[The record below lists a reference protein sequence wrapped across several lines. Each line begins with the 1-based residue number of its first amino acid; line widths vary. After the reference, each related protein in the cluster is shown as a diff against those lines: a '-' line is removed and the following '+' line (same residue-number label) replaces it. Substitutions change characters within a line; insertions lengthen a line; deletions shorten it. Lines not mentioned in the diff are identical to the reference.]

1 MEEGRSESVSC
12 RGETS
17 EGVVTSANNP
27 PLSNLPVGRAPSS
40 GWPSAENMESTPIQY
55 TQYNPLPNHPRFAS
69 RYAFLPPVPAF
80 VERNYRG
87 PVSAFA
93 ARIGSCAKS
102 IHRMCAREI
111 SLFQGGLPVSSI
123 SRPSLSSSFSSR
135 RKKRGGSR
143 RMALLGLIL
152 TEAGSRGDNPIEVQ
166 GRMFGCIA

>member
-80 VERNYRG
+80 VERNYRVRIRG
-87 PVSAFA
+87 TNRILCQIHPSYVR
-93 ARIGSCAKS
+93 ARD
-102 IHRMCAREI
+102 I
-111 SLFQGGLPVSSI
+111 SVPRGLETLPVSSI

>member
-55 TQYNPLPNHPRFAS
+55 TQYNPLPNHPPFAS

-93 ARIGSCAKS
+93 ARTGSCAKS

-111 SLFQGGLPVSSI
+111 SLFQGGWRLCRSLRFLAPPFLP
-123 SRPSLSSSFSSR
+123 RFR
-135 RKKRGGSR
+135 RDEKREGDRGGW
-143 RMALLGLIL
+143 L
-152 TEAGSRGDNPIEVQ
+152 
-166 GRMFGCIA
+166 C

>member
-80 VERNYRG
+80 VERNYRVRIRG
-87 PVSAFA
+87 TNRILCQIHPSYVRARDISVPRGFA
-93 ARIGSCAKS
+93 G
-102 IHRMCAREI
+102 
-111 SLFQGGLPVSSI
+111 LFD
-123 SRPSLSSSFSSR
+123 FSSLPFFLVFVET
-135 RKKRGGSR
+135 KKERGIAEDGFVR
-143 RMALLGLIL
+143 V
-152 TEAGSRGDNPIEVQ
+152 NPHGGRIE
-166 GRMFGCIA
+166 GR

>member
-1 MEEGRSESVSC
+1 MEEGRSESVSY

-87 PVSAFA
+87 PHSRHESDPVPNP
-93 ARIGSCAKS
+93 S
-102 IHRMCAREI
+102 IVCARARYLC
-111 SLFQGGLPVSSI
+111 SKGVGDFAGLFDFSPLPFFLVFVETKKERGIAEDGFVRVNPHGG
-123 SRPSLSSSFSSR
+123 R
-135 RKKRGGSR
+135 
-143 RMALLGLIL
+143 
-152 TEAGSRGDNPIEVQ
+152 IE
-166 GRMFGCIA
+166 GR